1 MGEWLLSEAVRTH
14 TFFKPTALYGCSLW
28 HSITSPLKITEQI
41 TMTNIMIMEKFKIL
55 WKLPKCDT
63 KKHEVSKCCWKNDA
77 NCLMQCCHKPSI
89 CKNKTKQNKTTVS
102 MMHNKAKCNE
112 TSHACMWCYK
122 HTSVAKMKK
131 TDNTKCWQG
140 YGISVT
146 SYNFFGKMF
155 GSIY

>member
-1 MGEWLLSEAVRTH
+1 MKWANAVG
-14 TFFKPTALYGCSLW
+14 KMMLIVWCSVA
-28 HSITSPLKITEQI
+28 
-41 TMTNIMIMEKFKIL
+41 TNLQF
-55 WKLPKCDT
+55 
-63 KKHEVSKCCWKNDA
+63 A
-77 NCLMQCCHKPSI
+77 
-89 CKNKTKQNKTTVS
+89 KTKQNKTTVS